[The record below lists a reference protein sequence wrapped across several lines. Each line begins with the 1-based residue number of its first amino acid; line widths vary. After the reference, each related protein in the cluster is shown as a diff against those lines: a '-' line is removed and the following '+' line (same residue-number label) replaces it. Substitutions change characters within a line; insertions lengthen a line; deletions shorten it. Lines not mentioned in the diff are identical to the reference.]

1 MKPFLILLAL
11 CAGLWAQRVP
21 PCFQVDTVTSATP
34 GTSINNLPW
43 VASNP
48 GCGGYGWKLQWAV
61 TGFTAVTIQIEG
73 SPDNVNWTALP
84 SSQIASGTNPTTW
97 TGAASPY
104 NIVAFAVNNYM
115 RANMRADLKNLVD
128 IVSQVCFWPR
138 ACAHD
143 GVWDV
148 ATVPCDDF
156 PHMQVLGGVRIADCG
171 LSPSRRHEIVLPL
184 LPKPFHNL
192 DVGRNAPRSGC
203 IF

>member
-21 PCFQVDTVTSATP
+21 PCFQVNTVTSATP

-84 SSQIASGTNPTTW
+84 SSQIVSGTNPTTW

-115 RANMRADLKNLVD
+115 RANVTSVTGTGSVTELLLGYGGAWALQDALSVCLVNPPTKTL
-128 IVSQVCFWPR
+128 VCS
-138 ACAHD
+138 
-143 GVWDV
+143 G
-148 ATVPCDDF
+148 TVGANNGNTTVFRCTTAGTLP
-156 PHMQVLGGVRIADCG
+156 VGALTVNSANCG
-171 LSPSRRHEIVLPL
+171 ASVDTG
-184 LPKPFHNL
+184 F
-192 DVGRNAPRSGC
+192 RSN
-203 IF
+203 